1 MAQRINLSEIFPED
15 GNLGRS
21 NNLRGNA
28 SSIIPYIGKNKGAK
42 RHFPET
48 KARTILTL
56 EMRGKSKTLIAEMMH
71 ISIQGV
77 INIVQSPE
85 YKAMREHVLREMDHE
100 FLAMKPLAF
109 DAIENGL
116 KSSDENVSLKA
127 ADMWF
132 KGAGFGSYSKTP
144 AVDPSV
150 TAEDVVRNLLQVNVN
165 VSVAASEARIRQSL
179 QPEQS
184 SDQEPDDPTILDA
197 AE

>member
-1 MAQRINLSEIFPED
+1 MAQRVNLADIFPED

-21 NNLRGNA
+21 NNCRGNA
-28 SSIIPYIGKNKGAK
+28 SSIIPYIGKNVNAK

-56 EMRGKSKTLIAEMMH
+56 EMRGKSKTMIAEMMH
-71 ISIQGV
+71 LSIQGV
-77 INIVQSPE
+77 CAITARSE
-85 YKAMREHVLREMDHE
+85 YKEMREVVLREMDHE

-144 AVDPSV
+144 PSDPSV

-165 VSVAASEARIRQSL
+165 VSVAASEARIRQS
-179 QPEQS
+179 
-184 SDQEPDDPTILDA
+184 SDQEPDDPPILDA

>member
-1 MAQRINLSEIFPED
+1 MPQRVKLEDIFPDD

-28 SSIIPYIGKNKGAK
+28 SSIIPYIGKNVNAK

-56 EMRGKSKTLIAEMMH
+56 EMRGKTKTMIAEMMH
-71 ISIQGV
+71 LSIQGV
-77 INIVQSPE
+77 INIVQRPE
-85 YKAMREHVLREMDHE
+85 YKEMRERVLREMDEE

-109 DAIENGL
+109 DALEGGL
-116 KSSDENVSLKA
+116 RSSDENTALKA

-144 AVDPSV
+144 AVDPTV
-150 TAEDVVRNLLQVNVN
+150 TAEDVVRNLLQINVNVN
-165 VSVAASEARIRQSL
+165 VPPTEGRSSQVSESPVID
-179 QPEQS
+179 
-184 SDQEPDDPTILDA
+184 SD
-197 AE
+197 